1 VLILLLI
8 SLAASAVVFFLV
20 LPVGLFWAIAA
31 AVAAGVLGIFAGGI
45 WSVYRARRAQSRNQ
59 AKATGGRA
67 AEGAQKHPERLEPRT
82 PPAV

>member
-8 SLAASAVVFFLV
+8 SLAASAVAFFLV

-45 WSVYRARRAQSRNQ
+45 WSVYRERRAQSQ
-59 AKATGGRA
+59 SEIKALAGRA
-67 AEGAQKHPERLEPRT
+67 ADAPKKHAELLEPRT